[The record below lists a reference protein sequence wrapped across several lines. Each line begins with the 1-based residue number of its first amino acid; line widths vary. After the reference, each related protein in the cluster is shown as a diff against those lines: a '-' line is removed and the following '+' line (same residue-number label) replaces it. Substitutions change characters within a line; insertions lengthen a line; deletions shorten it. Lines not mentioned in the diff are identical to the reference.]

1 MEKIKFRVL
10 VKMENIKTF
19 SDSDSKGVGGFQ
31 KHTFHFQIKLQ
42 IIFHWKFEE
51 CFLEVIWKADPVS

>member
-42 IIFHWKFEE
+42 IIFH
-51 CFLEVIWKADPVS
+51 